1 MIRDDNS
8 MTKMMSIDSSMG
20 VVVGLVHLMEKAG
33 ERKTS
38 CQMGYAV
45 KEQIEIEQMQ
55 NLVWGDDRRWREIR
69 MFVKSSLERE
79 GHKQA

>member
-1 MIRDDNS
+1 
-8 MTKMMSIDSSMG
+8 
-20 VVVGLVHLMEKAG
+20 MEKAG

-38 CQMGYAV
+38 YQMEYAV
-45 KEQIEIEQMQ
+45 KELIEIEQMM
-55 NLVWGDDRRWREIR
+55 NLVSGDDRRLREIR